1 MARKNHDDA
10 LGVTGAETV
19 IGAGVIVEG
28 NLTSDADIIIDG
40 QLTGDIKTEGDLT
53 IGVNA
58 HIHANVQATNVTVA
72 GSLTGNI
79 AAQGEATIRESGQVK
94 GDIKASGLAII
105 SGGIF
110 IGRSLMK
117 PPPRLNAEADPTD
130 TPASDSQDNPN
141 AG

>member
-1 MARKNHDDA
+1 MARKTHDDA

-19 IGAGVIVEG
+19 IGAGVTVEG
-28 NLTSDADIIIDG
+28 NLASDADIIIDG
-40 QLTGDIKTEGDLT
+40 RLTGDIKTEGDLV

-58 HIHANVQATNVTVA
+58 SIQANVQATNVTVA

-79 AAQGEATIRESGQVK
+79 TAQGEATIRETGHVK

-105 SGGIF
+105 SGGVF

-117 PPPRLNAEADPTD
+117 PPPRLNAEPDNADEPTPESKD
-130 TPASDSQDNPN
+130 KS
-141 AG
+141 